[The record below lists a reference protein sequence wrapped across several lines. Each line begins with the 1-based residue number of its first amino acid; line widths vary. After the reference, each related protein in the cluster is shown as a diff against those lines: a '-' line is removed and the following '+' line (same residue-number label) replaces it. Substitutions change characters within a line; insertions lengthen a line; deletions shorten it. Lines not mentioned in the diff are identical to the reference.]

1 MAGGYVA
8 LFTLNSSAMHGP
20 SPWSFLS
27 LVVWQ
32 CGITLSPL
40 LSPLNTGSYTK
51 DLYMGLELFISAA
64 HEDGRRVHNLDSVR
78 SAHHCRWAFTEP
90 SIRWSILQGHP
101 GRFSLAI
108 NPVCAEFL
116 LIGIGHASCGVH
128 GGHPMDHDIITGT
141 EPAPHS
147 HAG

>member
-1 MAGGYVA
+1 MVVSDLAQRVDIFQQ
-8 LFTLNSSAMHGP
+8 LLLLLHGLGT
-20 SPWSFLS
+20 F
-27 LVVWQ
+27 
-32 CGITLSPL
+32 
-40 LSPLNTGSYTK
+40 
-51 DLYMGLELFISAA
+51 FISAA